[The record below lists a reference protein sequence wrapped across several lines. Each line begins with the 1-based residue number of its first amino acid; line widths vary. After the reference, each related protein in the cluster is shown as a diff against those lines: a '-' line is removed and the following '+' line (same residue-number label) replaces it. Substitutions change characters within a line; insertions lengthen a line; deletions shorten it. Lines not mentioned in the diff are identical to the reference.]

1 MKSIKDEKR
10 RKEREIPIL
19 KRSGDWRKGKG
30 KNVHTGLSISSSEPA
45 GEDDRRDQEDSLHY
59 PQPGGEKS
67 NWEKEKK
74 KEK

>member
-45 GEDDRRDQEDSLHY
+45 GEDDHRDQEDSLHY
-59 PQPGGEKS
+59 PQQKELEEK
-67 NWEKEKK
+67 
-74 KEK
+74 